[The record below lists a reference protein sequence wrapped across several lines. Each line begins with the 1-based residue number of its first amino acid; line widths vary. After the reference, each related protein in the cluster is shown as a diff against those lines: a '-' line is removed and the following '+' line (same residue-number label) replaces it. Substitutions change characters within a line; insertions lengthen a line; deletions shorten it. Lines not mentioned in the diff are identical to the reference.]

1 MSIPD
6 DKINS
11 FTDGEHTLYKDANY
25 RLDNQGHLALHD
37 WADPHT
43 CALPLEYDNNESSTS
58 FTSGSRGQSGIA
70 SRTRSTSPAK
80 NSDDLLKLEKP
91 VTWSS
96 DWPLLPYRM

>member
-1 MSIPD
+1 MESDIICAWISD
-6 DKINS
+6 
-11 FTDGEHTLYKDANY
+11 
-25 RLDNQGHLALHD
+25 QHLVLHAC
-37 WADPHT
+37 ADPHT
-43 CALPLEYDNNESSTS
+43 CALPLEYDNNNESSTS